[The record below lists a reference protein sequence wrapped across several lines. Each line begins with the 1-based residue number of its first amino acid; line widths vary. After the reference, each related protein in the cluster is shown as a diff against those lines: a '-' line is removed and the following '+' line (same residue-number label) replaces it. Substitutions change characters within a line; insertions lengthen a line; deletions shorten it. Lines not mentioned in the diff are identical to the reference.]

1 MFWNKVMGS
10 KKKLKYLENQVL
22 SLYVAFIMQ
31 LPHERFIQRA
41 ESMYDKNV
49 IYLIEEM
56 RLLLHECF
64 EDKYMNRTKGYSYQD
79 DYSDERIAELEAKLQ
94 QKQLYIEALSL
105 ENSKL
110 KTTIEVMGDYCENL
124 LEEKNESV

>member
-1 MFWNKVMGS
+1 MFWNKKISS

-31 LPHERFIQRA
+31 LPHESFIRRA

-49 IYLIEEM
+49 IYLIEEI
-56 RLLLHECF
+56 RVLLHECF
-64 EDKYMNRTKGYSYQD
+64 EDKYMNRAKGYSYQD

-94 QKQLYIEALSL
+94 QKQLYIEALTL
-105 ENSKL
+105 ENRKL
-110 KTTIEVMGDYCENL
+110 KTANEIMGDYCDNL
-124 LEEKNESV
+124 LEGKND